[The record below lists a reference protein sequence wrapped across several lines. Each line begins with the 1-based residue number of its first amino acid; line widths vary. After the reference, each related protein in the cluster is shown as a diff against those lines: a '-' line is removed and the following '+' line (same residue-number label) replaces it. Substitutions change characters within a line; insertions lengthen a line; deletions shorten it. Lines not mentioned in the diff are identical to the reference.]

1 MVYDNINLGR
11 RIDPV
16 WPEAEWRAKGGR
28 NSWNNWIPMEEMKG
42 VVLHRY
48 LVFLCVTYK
57 ILEPLK
63 QKNYM

>member
-1 MVYDNINLGR
+1 MFKKCRIIDPLMVYDNINLGR

-48 LVFLCVTYK
+48 
-57 ILEPLK
+57 
-63 QKNYM
+63 